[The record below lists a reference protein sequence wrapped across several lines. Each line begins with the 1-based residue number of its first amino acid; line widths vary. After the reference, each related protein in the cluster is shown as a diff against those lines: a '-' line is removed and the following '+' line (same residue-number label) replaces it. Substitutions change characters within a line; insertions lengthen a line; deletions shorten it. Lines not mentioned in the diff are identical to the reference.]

1 MIRSAIARI
10 TGFFDGF
17 ASQAVLMREAA
28 RTSRRWQTYAARTG
42 FSGAL
47 FGVLLMGIYTAVNAP
62 FVDISNISYAGRAI
76 FIAFSAVLLLMAILL
91 APLMTSAAIIEETED
106 RTLEMLVLSKLAPS
120 QILAGKVLSRILILI
135 TVVFG
140 AMPVM
145 AMVVTLGG
153 VAPQQVVAVTVH
165 TLVAVVLVGSL
176 GAFFGL
182 FTRSPMLAMLAS
194 AAYAVPIFWLLPVGY
209 VICTGE
215 PKDAAHFS
223 LFAGPAVQ
231 DWTSPVAILS
241 YLPSLI
247 VIFVIGTRLFDLRVS
262 SADIRKAFAAK
273 TWSTTTWVW
282 GLAICIVTGM
292 TVLPLATLGSYSFRY
307 AGNGASSSWLQTAAL
322 VGCVAVVW
330 LWWTF
335 TLTLCTW
342 ALLRV
347 GVDVVDAM
355 DAILGGRGKRKRDR
369 RRFKVWGNPIMWR
382 EARPAAWGS
391 NGVPV
396 IATWLLIM
404 LGMLQT
410 GWWIIP
416 GGSLAMG
423 VMNTLAA
430 MGLTLWLAARTIDE
444 ERRQKSLEVLLTTT
458 MASPRIVLGKAAGV
472 FVPTFPL
479 MLLSAPFIAFGVPH
493 LHVFDIVDSAADRTS
508 MDWLIRGTLTWIW
521 TLPVWAT
528 LLFGS
533 LLVALRVKRS
543 RSGFSVAIGVLIGAL
558 GLPAVLGRLFED
570 IWIVA
575 TPCRMFV
582 PPLAGEAELW
592 QYVFA
597 TLVWSG
603 FAVVLFAWTSLG
615 LRRWIAAALALM
627 LSIGAPLGI
636 GAASLAVPTAAHAQ
650 QTKIPIQDGF
660 AIVAEPLADGIA
672 RPDRWAAV
680 RVKIVNRGEQAIGR
694 LVLTERSG
702 TESQTFERPVE
713 LPKGVRKD
721 VIVLF
726 RPNASSR
733 EREITLQTRSGRI
746 ARAIFQLDL
755 AREKDTNVA
764 VMGVDLMGIQ
774 AIRAAG
780 PQVPLQT
787 PRSETNERVRSG
799 LIEPGV
805 LPRHSA
811 AYGAYDQVVWPAADP
826 SQLDPNQVAAL
837 RDYVAD
843 GGNLLLT
850 VTENWRALHQSP
862 LAEMLPMAY
871 SGTADRSDLRGFV
884 QRMGGRASDQP
895 TPVASGQVQT
905 LPGRW
910 TFVRARTD
918 DGEPLWVTGTYGLGT
933 ISVLN
938 VNPAVKPLKGNVDA
952 ERFWRT
958 VLALP
963 EPETFTVDDR
973 SLMVETAEFRHASGA
988 STPWPD
994 PREPLAVALDIR
1006 PPLSTSVIGGN
1017 IRWQSSDPHNY
1028 DYNSYDGTFGGPQQW
1043 ESEAR
1048 SWLSDIPGVAP
1059 LPMSWL
1065 FAFSAL
1071 YLFVIGPLDWFL
1083 LRTLKKQPWTWVT
1096 FPITIVVFSAVALAG
1111 TAWMKGSQAMVSTF
1125 EIVDILPGTP
1135 LWRGDAYV
1143 GVFATR
1149 RTRVGL
1155 STPIEDSVAQP
1166 LIESGY
1172 TLDPKLDAGFGPG
1185 RFEYGADTW
1194 TLGYASLSW
1203 TDEAP
1208 GTVEMEALPSGGWAL
1223 TNTLPFD
1230 LADAELVHGRRDDA
1244 MIYSVGP
1251 IASGERKEVDVDAGF
1266 WMNSAHSADDESLA
1280 WMRQRAFDTP
1290 AFGRGYLRPN
1300 TGRLVLVAQA
1310 EERITDVSVE
1320 GVRPIHRVQTLLRI
1334 PLTGGVSSDS
1344 ADRAPVPGLTPGD
1357 LPPTPP
1363 QPEPTDPFTIDTG
1376 I

>member
-1 MIRSAIARI
+1 VIGSVLARI

-165 TLVAVVLVGSL
+165 TLIAVVLVGSL

-231 DWTSPVAILS
+231 DWTSPVAVLS
-241 YLPSLI
+241 YLPSLV

-282 GLAICIVTGM
+282 GLAIAIVTGV
-292 TVLPLATLGSYSFRY
+292 TVLPLATLGCYSFRY
-307 AGNGASSSWLQTAAL
+307 AGQGAASSWLQTAAL

-369 RRFKVWGNPIMWR
+369 RRFKVWSNPIMWR

-430 MGLTLWLAARTIDE
+430 MGLTLWLAARTVDE

-472 FVPTFPL
+472 AVPTFPL

-493 LHVFDIVDSAADRTS
+493 LHVFDIVDSAGDRTS
-508 MDWLIRGTLTWIW
+508 MDWFVRGTLTWLW
-521 TLPVWAT
+521 TLPLWAT

-543 RSGFSVAIGVLIGAL
+543 RSGFSVAIGVLLVAL
-558 GLPAVLGRLFED
+558 GLPGVLGRLFED
-570 IWIVA
+570 IWIIA

-582 PPLAGEAELW
+582 PPLAGEAAIW
-592 QYVFA
+592 QYLFA
-597 TLVWSG
+597 TVVWSG
-603 FAVVLFAWTSLG
+603 FAIALFAWTSLG
-615 LRRWIAAALALM
+615 LRRWISAALGLV
-627 LSIGAPLGI
+627 
-636 GAASLAVPTAAHAQ
+636 LAVGLATSSIAQAQ
-650 QTKIPIQDGF
+650 QPKIPIQDGF

-672 RPDRWAAV
+672 RPDQWAAV
-680 RVKIVNRGEQAIGR
+680 RVKIVNREDAAQGR

-713 LPKGVRKD
+713 LPKATRKD
-721 VIVLF
+721 VILLF

-746 ARAIFQLDL
+746 ARAVFQLDL
-755 AREKDTNVA
+755 AREEDTNVA

-774 AIRAAG
+774 AIRNAS
-780 PQVPLQT
+780 PRVPLQT
-787 PRSETNERVRSG
+787 PREAINERVRSG

-811 AYGAYDQVVWPAADP
+811 AYGAYDQVVWPRADP
-826 SQLDPNQVAAL
+826 SQLDPAQLAAI
-837 RDYVAD
+837 RGYVAD
-843 GGNLLLT
+843 GGHLLLT
-850 VTENWRALHQSP
+850 VTENWRALDRST
-862 LAEMLPMAY
+862 LADMLPVAY
-871 SGTADRSDLRGFV
+871 TGTEDRTDLSGFIRS
-884 QRMGGRASDQP
+884 MGGRAIETP
-895 TPVASGQVQT
+895 TPVARGDVQR

-910 TFVRARTD
+910 SFIRARTD
-918 DGEPLWVTGTYGLGT
+918 DGEPLWVTTTYGLGT
-933 ISVLN
+933 VSVLHLD
-938 VNPAVKPLKGNVDA
+938 PAVQPIKGNVDA

-958 VLALP
+958 MLALP
-963 EPETFTVDDR
+963 APEAFALDERDLV
-973 SLMVETAEFRHASGA
+973 VESAVYRHATGDL
-988 STPWPD
+988 TRWDD
-994 PREPLAVALDIR
+994 PREPLANALSLR
-1006 PPLSTSVIGGN
+1006 PPLATSVLGGN
-1017 IRWQSSDPHNY
+1017 IRWQASDPY
-1028 DYNSYDGTFGGPQQW
+1028 DYTAYNTYENELTGPRQW
-1043 ESEAR
+1043 ESEVR

-1083 LRTLKKQPWTWVT
+1083 LRQLKRQPWTWVT
-1096 FPITIVVFSAVALAG
+1096 FPLTIVVFSGAALAG

-1125 EIVDILPGTP
+1125 EVVDVLPGTT

-1155 STPIEDSVAQP
+1155 STSVEDSVAQP
-1166 LIESGY
+1166 LMESGY
-1172 TLDPKLDAGFGPG
+1172 TLDPTLDAGFGPG

-1208 GTVEMEALPSGGWAL
+1208 GTVEMEVLPSGGWAL

-1230 LADAELVHGRRDDA
+1230 LVDAELVLGKRSDA
-1244 MIYSVGP
+1244 MVYAVGP
-1251 IASGERKEVDVDAGF
+1251 LASGERKEVGVDAGF
-1266 WMNSAHSADDESLA
+1266 WMNASQSADDTSLA
-1280 WMRQRAFDTP
+1280 WMRQRAFDAP

-1300 TGRLVLVAQA
+1300 DGRLVLVAQA
-1310 EERITDVSVE
+1310 EDRITPLSVE

-1334 PLTGGVSSDS
+1334 PLTAGVSPDNADS
-1344 ADRAPVPGLTPGD
+1344 VRVPGIDPDAIVPPPPEPVRPPDVVDTGLDDPHK
-1357 LPPTPP
+1357 PTP
-1363 QPEPTDPFTIDTG
+1363 
-1376 I
+1376 